1 MFPKELTERKQWITW
16 RLGPNGEKLPNGK
29 SNDPS
34 TWCSYEEIK
43 DFDKIAFVFSA
54 DDPFVGIDLD
64 DCITEG
70 GVFNDVSGDAFATFY
85 GLAYCERS
93 FSGKGLHLIVRGK
106 KPDWAVCKRGNVECY
121 DHSRFWIMTGDV
133 EYGWEQIYH
142 CQDELEHF
150 LDKYLRKQE
159 PKPKPQVS
167 LAPIVIH
174 RSAIEIIERAKHYVD
189 NCQAAGEGSRN
200 SVGFGISGHLH
211 AMRGLNGEQLDMSDV
226 ISMMMLWNERNSPP
240 LEAKEIESL
249 ARNARDKGTP
259 REIKSHGIVHS
270 AIDTIANDALV
281 EAMWPSRTIEK
292 ANEDEDSDEDF
303 CRAMLPEYGLM
314 REMADYYTQLSLMP
328 TPIMGLAVA
337 VATMEV
343 LLGRKVGSHTDLR
356 TNDYNL
362 VIAQTATG
370 KESCKKAIS
379 KVFESA
385 GAKHMLLPP
394 EVQSGNGLISAMAA
408 HPASIWIGD
417 EFGKV
422 LASVLDKKGSQHLKN
437 IAKHLLSFYGESSGR
452 FGGSSHAAG
461 TKNEIDQPH
470 LVILGLTT
478 GATMFE
484 NITEGQVQDGLI
496 GRIAFWPVQERPK
509 PVRKYRAPAVPESL
523 TASVSSW
530 VNFDPGAIATAWDGS
545 FSQSGGVS
553 FGDITPKV
561 HLMPITEDAET
572 RYDDHRFAILDRME
586 KEPALRAALWG
597 RTAARSL
604 LLALCH
610 RCSRMASPAEVA
622 SAAVE
627 SQDINWGIKLSNWL
641 ARIACELVEQNVVDK
656 SVLLAK
662 RVLEQLS
669 AIDPRVSS
677 REALRRCR
685 TLTAGDLDAAA
696 ETLGYKIEFEPGK
709 RKPRKFYRKTASQ

>member
-1 MFPKELTERKQWITW
+1 
-16 RLGPNGEKLPNGK
+16 
-29 SNDPS
+29 
-34 TWCSYEEIK
+34 
-43 DFDKIAFVFSA
+43 
-54 DDPFVGIDLD
+54 
-64 DCITEG
+64 
-70 GVFNDVSGDAFATFY
+70 
-85 GLAYCERS
+85 
-93 FSGKGLHLIVRGK
+93 
-106 KPDWAVCKRGNVECY
+106 
-121 DHSRFWIMTGDV
+121 
-133 EYGWEQIYH
+133 
-142 CQDELEHF
+142 
-150 LDKYLRKQE
+150 
-159 PKPKPQVS
+159 
-167 LAPIVIH
+167 
-174 RSAIEIIERAKHYVD
+174 
-189 NCQAAGEGSRN
+189 
-200 SVGFGISGHLH
+200 
-211 AMRGLNGEQLDMSDV
+211 
-226 ISMMMLWNERNSPP
+226 
-240 LEAKEIESL
+240 
-249 ARNARDKGTP
+249 
-259 REIKSHGIVHS
+259 
-270 AIDTIANDALV
+270 
-281 EAMWPSRTIEK
+281 
-292 ANEDEDSDEDF
+292 
-303 CRAMLPEYGLM
+303 
-314 REMADYYTQLSLMP
+314 
-328 TPIMGLAVA
+328 
-337 VATMEV
+337 
-343 LLGRKVGSHTDLR
+343 
-356 TNDYNL
+356 
-362 VIAQTATG
+362 
-370 KESCKKAIS
+370 
-379 KVFESA
+379 
-385 GAKHMLLPP
+385 
-394 EVQSGNGLISAMAA
+394 MAA

-509 PVRKYRAPAVPESL
+509 PVRKYRAPSVPESL

-545 FSQSGGVS
+545 FSQSAGVS
-553 FGDITPKV
+553 FGDVRPQV

-610 RCSRMASPAEVA
+610 RCSRMATPAEVA

-627 SQDINWGIKLSNWL
+627 LQDINWGIKLSNWL

-696 ETLGYKIEFEPGK
+696 ETLGYKVEFEPAK
-709 RKPRKFYRKTASQ
+709 RKPRKFYRKTKTE